1 MSAPVNGTRARRAAA
16 IDAGGPF
23 GLLIDPALPHLAAAL
38 DPAGMAKR
46 FAEGFAERARGPAP
60 HVHHCEVEEVY
71 YRPGR
76 HCGILYRLQLN
87 GQDAPVRD
95 EWLYARLLPAELLRE
110 RYEKAFAAVVAA
122 GASALVRS
130 ALEPVSLWEQPGM
143 IVWTFPNDP
152 KLPGL
157 RAMADVAHAR
167 RRLARERA
175 TLGLRAS
182 ALNGRSTRAGRGELA
197 FERVKYMPTKRCVL
211 RYREGDGAPATDTT
225 PLVFFAK
232 AYPPGGS
239 GLAFRLQR
247 AALERLAAARAAVEL
262 AEPLVHLAEESAVWF
277 ADWGGRG
284 LIETA
289 AERGW
294 EEMAERAGA
303 ALAAFHRV
311 AQPGIPDHAT
321 ADDVLDEARKDAAQY
336 AAHARRHAGLAR
348 GLIAR
353 LERGRPPTGSGRPA
367 VALHGAFR
375 AEHVLVRGAHTAFL
389 DLDGMTLGDPLF
401 DVAEFVASLEFLAL
415 RSATAPVDTER
426 VSRRFLARYAASVPW
441 SVDGSCV
448 AWYALASIFRKLH
461 GAVKRLAS
469 PTLARLESRGEALA
483 ERWSSL
489 AGWVPRGPQVPRRQV
504 RHGGAGAR
512 PIGVRS

>member
-1 MSAPVNGTRARRAAA
+1 MSASTNGMRARKTAAA
-16 IDAGGPF
+16 DGGPF
-23 GLLIDPALPHLAAAL
+23 GLLIDPALPRLSEAL
-38 DPAGMAKR
+38 DAAGMAKR
-46 FAEGFAERARGPAP
+46 FAGGFAERAHGPAP
-60 HVHHCEVEEVY
+60 HVHRCEVEEVY

-87 GQDAPVRD
+87 GHDALRD

-110 RYEKAFAAVVAA
+110 RFEKAQEAVVAA

-130 ALEPVSLWEQPGM
+130 QLDPVSLWEKPGM

-157 RAMADVAHAR
+157 RAMADTARAR

-175 TLGLRAS
+175 TLGRLAGSEDGRAV
-182 ALNGRSTRAGRGELA
+182 RAGRGELA

-211 RYREGDGAPATDTT
+211 RYHDGDGTAEADGAPF
-225 PLVFFAK
+225 VFFAK
-232 AYPPGGS
+232 AYPAGESEP
-239 GLAFRLQR
+239 AFGLQR
-247 AALERLAAARAAVEL
+247 AARERLVAARVAVEL
-262 AEPLVHLAEESAVWF
+262 AEPLVHLSEASAVWF

-294 EEMAERAGA
+294 DEMAERAA
-303 ALAAFHRV
+303 TALAAFHRV
-311 AQPGIPDHAT
+311 AQPGIPDHAA
-321 ADDVLDEARKDAAQY
+321 ADDVLDEARKDAASY

-353 LERGRPPTGSGRPA
+353 LERGRPPSGVGRPA

-375 AEHVLVRGAHTAFL
+375 AEHVLVRGARTAFL

-415 RSATAPVDTER
+415 RSPTAPVDAER
-426 VSRRFLARYAASVPW
+426 VSRKFLACYAASVPW
-441 SVDGSCV
+441 AVDGSCV
-448 AWYALASIFRKLH
+448 AWYAVASIFRKLH
-461 GAVKRLAS
+461 GAVKRLAL
-469 PTLARLESRGEALA
+469 PTLGRLEAQGEMLA
-483 ERWSSL
+483 ERWNNM
-489 AGWVPRGPQVPRRQV
+489 AGWAARPPQPSRRQV
-504 RHGGAGAR
+504 RHGGAGAH
-512 PIGVRS
+512 PSEVRS

>member
-1 MSAPVNGTRARRAAA
+1 MNTPVNGMRARKVAA

-23 GLLIDPALPHLAAAL
+23 GLLIDPALPRLAAAL
-38 DPAGMAKR
+38 DAAGMAKH

-60 HVHHCEVEEVY
+60 QVRGCDVEEVY

-87 GQDAPVRD
+87 GGDAPVRD
-95 EWLYARLLPAELLRE
+95 EWLYARLLPAELLRT
-110 RYEKAFAAVVAA
+110 RYEKALEDVVAA

-130 ALEPVSLWEQPGM
+130 VLEPVSLWEQPGM

-157 RAMADVAHAR
+157 RAMADAARAR

-175 TLGLRAS
+175 MLGLLTS
-182 ALNGRSTRAGRGELA
+182 PEGGREAHGGRGELA
-197 FERVKYMPTKRCVL
+197 FDRVKYMPTKRCVL
-211 RYREGDGAPATDTT
+211 RYRDADAPGVSGATPA
-225 PLVFFAK
+225 FFAK
-232 AYPPGGS
+232 AYPAGGS
-239 GLAFRLQR
+239 QPAFLLQR
-247 AALERLAAARAAVEL
+247 AALERLAAAHAAVEL

-284 LIETA
+284 LIEMA
-289 AERGW
+289 GECGW
-294 EEMAERAGA
+294 DEMADRAA
-303 ALAAFHRV
+303 TALAAFHRV

-321 ADDVLDEARKDAAQY
+321 ADDVLDEARKDAAKY

-353 LERGRPPTGSGRPA
+353 LERGRPPSGAGRPA

-375 AEHVLVRGAHTAFL
+375 AEHVFVRGADTAFL
-389 DLDGMTLGDPLF
+389 DLDGMALGDPLF

-415 RSATAPVDTER
+415 RSATAPVDAER

-469 PTLARLESRGEALA
+469 PTLGRLESRGEALA

-489 AGWVPRGPQVPRRQV
+489 AGWAPRPSHAPRRQV
-504 RHGGAGAR
+504 RHGGAAAR
-512 PIGVRS
+512 PSGVGS